1 MANSHFVFGTAAR
14 LGVPSGRAAGVNRET
29 DPEAALRGA
38 RERID
43 AIDRQLRS
51 LLNERAAC
59 AKELARVKA
68 KAGADSTPVYYRPER
83 EAQVLAR
90 LRAENEGPLPD
101 DHIERLFREIISC
114 CLSLEQPL
122 TIACLGPTGTY
133 TEAAAVKQFGHFAK
147 MRALPSV
154 ADVFREV
161 ESGAAHYGVVA
172 VENSTDGMVKHT
184 LDCLAAS
191 ALRICAEIE
200 LPIHHALL
208 VRRGGDAKAL
218 REVVAHEQSLA
229 QCRHWLDMHYPT
241 LARTP
246 VASNAE
252 AARMAGEGEGVA
264 AIAGEIAADRYGLDV
279 VAENIEDL
287 PGNKTRFF
295 VIGDQSVPPSGRDR
309 TSLVVSTRNEPGA
322 LYKVLAPFH
331 RHDISLSRIESRP
344 SKSSDWQYV
353 FFIDFEGHGDD
364 AVVGKVLAELERT
377 ATAVR
382 NLGSYPR
389 AAAAS

>member
-1 MANSHFVFGTAAR
+1 M
-14 LGVPSGRAAGVNRET
+14 NRET
-29 DPEAALRGA
+29 DPEAALRDA

-59 AKELARVKA
+59 AQELARIKT
-68 KAGADSTPVYYRPER
+68 KTGADSTPVYYRPER
-83 EAQVLAR
+83 EAQVLER

-147 MRALPSV
+147 MRTLPSV
-154 ADVFREV
+154 EDVFREV
-161 ESGAAHYGVVA
+161 ESGTAHYGVVA

-218 REVVAHEQSLA
+218 TEVVAHEQSLA
-229 QCRHWLDMHYPT
+229 QCRHWLDMHYPA
-241 LARTP
+241 LSRTP

-252 AARMAGEGEGVA
+252 AARMAGEREGVA
-264 AIAGEIAADRYGLDV
+264 AIAGEIAADRYGLDM
-279 VAENIEDL
+279 VAENIEDV
-287 PGNKTRFF
+287 PGNRTRFF

-322 LYKVLAPFH
+322 LYNVLAPFH
-331 RHDISLSRIESRP
+331 RHGISLSRIESRP

-364 AVVGKVLAELERT
+364 PVVGKVLAELERT
-377 ATAVR
+377 TTAVR
-382 NLGSYPR
+382 DLGSYPR
-389 AAAAS
+389 AAAVS